1 VKKQPKELFFIS
13 LLIERDTWI
22 ANTWIANT
30 WIAYAWIAY
39 AWIAE
44 AWVTEAWVKSPIKR
58 TAPNSS
64 SYASS

>member
-13 LLIERDTWI
+13 LLIERDTR
-22 ANTWIANT
+22 IANT
-30 WIAYAWIAY
+30 WIAYAWITY